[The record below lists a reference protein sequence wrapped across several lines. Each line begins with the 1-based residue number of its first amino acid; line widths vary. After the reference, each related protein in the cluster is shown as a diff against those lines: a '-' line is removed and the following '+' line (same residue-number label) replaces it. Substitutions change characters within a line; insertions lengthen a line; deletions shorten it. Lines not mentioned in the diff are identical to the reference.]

1 MRDPTGPLPRST
13 PQLLTDRTFAPFFF
27 GNLLSNCGLWF
38 HNIAAAVVVFNLTGS
53 ALLVG
58 LVSVMLFLATLILS
72 PYAGALTDR
81 VDRRRLMLLGQVL
94 ACAAATALA
103 VWVGLVGVEGLPGPW
118 PVLAATGVIGVGY
131 AFSIPAM
138 QALVPALVDPVD
150 LDGAV
155 ALSSVT
161 FNIARAA
168 GPAAAAATLVLA
180 GPAVAFGV
188 NALSYLGLITALLLI
203 SPREVGSEGRGDGSV
218 GEGLRYVRANP
229 AVGLLLIATMGLGFG
244 TDPVNTLTPSI
255 AAQLGGGDG
264 LVGLL
269 VSAFGAG
276 AVLATVVA
284 ARLGRRF
291 GQVTVGAGGMVGL
304 SLGMIALASSGTVPA
319 ALASLALAGAGFLL
333 GVTGLTTAMQRI
345 IPEGLRGRVMALWSM
360 AFLGS
365 RPIAAL
371 ADGAIADAA
380 SPQVATLLAAVCA
393 GGAAGLLIVRIR
405 ARSRHPTAATPTSP
419 KVR

>member
-118 PVLAATGVIGVGY
+118 PVLAATGVI
-131 AFSIPAM
+131 
-138 QALVPALVDPVD
+138 LVDPVD